1 MNDEAIHI
9 PARKKQQTGAQMV
22 VKVTP
27 EAYSNQGFTTQWG
40 DNFGKQFKNK
50 LVGGVFGIQMDYYE
64 GRELEKRVLR
74 WFVSQDKVEEA
85 AVPMETETQ
94 AYKNHING
102 YPANATPGQDGFM
115 NIPDDIDE
123 ELPFN

>member
-1 MNDEAIHI
+1 
-9 PARKKQQTGAQMV
+9 
-22 VKVTP
+22 
-27 EAYSNQGFTTQWG
+27 
-40 DNFGKQFKNK
+40 
-50 LVGGVFGIQMDYYE
+50 MDYYE

-85 AVPMETETQ
+85 AVPMEIETQ

-102 YPANATPGQDGFM
+102 YPVNATPGQDGFI
-115 NIPDDIDE
+115 NIPSDIDE